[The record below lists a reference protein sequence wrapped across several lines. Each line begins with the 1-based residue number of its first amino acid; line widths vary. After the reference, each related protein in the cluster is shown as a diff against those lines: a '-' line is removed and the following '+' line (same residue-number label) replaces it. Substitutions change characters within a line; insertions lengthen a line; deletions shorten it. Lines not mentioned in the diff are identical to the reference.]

1 MKNSSS
7 SSIIY
12 GIDIGCGPSCIF
24 GLLMCSLI
32 KNCKMLVTDIDEE
45 NIKWAQENVTAN
57 NLNERIKSK
66 LK

>member
-1 MKNSSS
+1 MKISND

-32 KNCKMLVTDIDEE
+32 KQCKMLVTDIDEE
-45 NIKWAQENVTAN
+45 NVKWAQENVTAN

-66 LK
+66 